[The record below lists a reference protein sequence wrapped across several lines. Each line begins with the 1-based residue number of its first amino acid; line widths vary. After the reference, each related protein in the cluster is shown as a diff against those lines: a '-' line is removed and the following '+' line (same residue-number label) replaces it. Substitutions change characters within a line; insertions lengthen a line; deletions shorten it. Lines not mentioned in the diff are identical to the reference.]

1 ERKRSSQRVGQ
12 RGLPDSWNVLQKD
25 VPLGQQ
31 GGDAELDD
39 FRLAADDTFDIRLQR
54 GDLLERTVDWDGFPS
69 HQKLLNSSFCI
80 LRSAFIETYNR
91 GLEFSVIWPTLTT
104 RRRPTDDVQ
113 GIHEV

>member
-1 ERKRSSQRVGQ
+1 MGQ

-31 GGDAELDD
+31 GSDAELDD
-39 FRLAADDTFDIRLQR
+39 FRLTADDTFDIRLQR

-80 LRSAFIETYNR
+80 LRSAFIETYIT
-91 GLEFSVIWPTLTT
+91 GL
-104 RRRPTDDVQ
+104 
-113 GIHEV
+113 